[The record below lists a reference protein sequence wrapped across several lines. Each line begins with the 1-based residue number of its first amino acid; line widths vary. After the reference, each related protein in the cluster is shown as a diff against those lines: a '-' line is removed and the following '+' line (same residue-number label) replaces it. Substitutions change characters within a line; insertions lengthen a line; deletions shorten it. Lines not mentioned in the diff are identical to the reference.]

1 MREGDWHC
9 HHHGA
14 RVDACGVVPPV
25 ALLLTQLLV
34 PAVRVAAPQELAWI
48 SFWILHL
55 WKIFSGN
62 FPVAASASSE
72 RSMKCC
78 QVSDSP

>member
-1 MREGDWHC
+1 M
-9 HHHGA
+9 
-14 RVDACGVVPPV
+14 VLVLMACGIVPPV

-34 PAVRVAAPQELAWI
+34 PAVRVAAPQELGWI

-62 FPVAASASSE
+62 FPVATSVSSE
-72 RSMKCC
+72 WSMRCC
-78 QVSDSP
+78 QDSDSP